1 MNSVVTGACV
11 AGMTLLCGSAQ
22 AAIVFSNYSSVGAAG
37 PAVPTFGP
45 FDADL
50 SFDFPAGMVGDPV
63 DPLRV
68 SSVQITFDGTSNS
81 GAIDGM
87 VLSALGSA
95 LGSGFVTIDVMV
107 HDMMTPGMIAV
118 GNLTYDVNNP
128 PPVFTNLNFSRATES
143 FQVIATVSLSALDTQ
158 AFDMAQVSLIEMLF
172 TPVPAPAS
180 GVAIAALGLLTS
192 RRRR

>member
-1 MNSVVTGACV
+1 MNRFVKGACV
-11 AGMTLLCGSAQ
+11 AGMALLCGSAQ

-50 SFDFPAGMVGDPV
+50 SFDFPAGVVGDPV

-68 SSVQITFDGTSNS
+68 SSVTITFDGNSNS
-81 GAIDGM
+81 GGINGV

-95 LGSGFVTIDVMV
+95 LGSGFVTIQTTID
-107 HDMMTPGMIAV
+107 DLATPGTIAV
-118 GNLTYDVNNP
+118 GSLTYDVNNP
-128 PPVFTNLNFSRATES
+128 PPVFTSLNFSRATES
-143 FQVIATVSLSALDTQ
+143 FRVTTLVSLSALDTQ
-158 AFDMAQVSLIEMLF
+158 ALDLAQVSLIELFF

-180 GVAIAALGLLTS
+180 GLAFAAVGLLA